1 MANLRSLIVRIGAD
15 AKDVTTA
22 LAKVG
27 TDAKAAQ
34 TAVAGIGKAPDTS
47 GLNQALTRMS
57 ANLDLV
63 RVGQQRIAT
72 EAANASRGIQQLGG
86 VTSLT
91 SSQVDDMVRAI
102 SRGVDAFRALGQT
115 APAEVQKALA
125 ALKQQQ
131 QALKELSATT
141 SGTSFG
147 SLIGDVGGALA
158 LPTTLAAAGAAFG
171 LAARQSVTYADSLV
185 KVSEQTG
192 IGIVALQRL
201 NSIAVPSG
209 NSLEEVANAVSKF
222 QKNIASGNPQA
233 LQAITSLGLSFEDLR
248 KLAPDAQ
255 FIAIAKAMQQIDDP
269 AQQALIAIELFG
281 RGGALIL
288 PTLKAKVDEL
298 GSSMTAM
305 SAESVRALHEFS
317 VGFDRLK
324 IDAVNAAGNILATFI
339 DLNNKLSKLRLF
351 LGAPPQENDD
361 LTTQAGREAAAKR
374 AGLTLPPPP
383 NLPLLGGVPSVGIGT
398 LTGGAF
404 QAQAGLISGPSP
416 ENTALLAAATAQL
429 RLQEA
434 AADALGMSWE
444 TYRQKLDAVNEKIS
458 EATRDTG
465 NLTFSQQQTVL
476 TLQAMGL
483 STEDIS
489 IKTALSSIAI
499 TKFNDSLKAQ
509 NERMKDNEEETVAA
523 GKAALGLIFGY
534 NSLGVVSDKFTG
546 FLRQQVGQL
555 HVFGGTVTQIVEEMQ
570 RAGQFAGAFDVQRG
584 GRFVPSTTLPGESQ
598 PTLESTAQLG
608 FSGLAIPSAQNIE
621 AINRAREATTQWKD
635 DLAGLSS
642 SLEHLAQVSG
652 GTFGSIVGELA
663 DVARGL
669 DTADKGFHAFT
680 SSTSSSLGKATGII
694 ELIAGAATAL
704 FSVLKGIGGPS
715 AAEIAGRKTEATFE
729 QSFGGFDQMAKA
741 IGAAY
746 AATGRSAAQ
755 ADQDIKSLFAAEKLG
770 AEATQAAID
779 KINIA
784 LNEQQK
790 KIEDTATGVS
800 AVVSAFQ
807 AFGGKIPDEMRETIK
822 SILTMQ
828 GLTEDEKK
836 ALQGLLDVPP
846 PDYVALTQLAANY
859 GITLENLG
867 PKFKQANL
875 EASAKKIY
883 ADFTALTDAGA
894 DVGGVLGGMSTAIS
908 KLVQDSVKFGTA
920 IPDNMRPLIQNLID
934 AGKLLDAN
942 GNKINDISGLSFEDT
957 PLDTGL
963 KTLNDTLQEL
973 IRTLTGKNGLADAL
987 NGLPTSKDITIT
999 THIKQDFADTSF
1011 LGDTSDWAHTTAG
1024 AATGGLVMPRGIQHF
1039 AGGGRVLPF
1048 RRSGSDTVPA
1058 MLTPGE
1064 MVLTASQQKAVSA
1077 LMGSGGGD
1085 LYVTLELDGKVV
1097 TSTVIQNFATDR
1109 DGAGTK
1115 ARRALRVPA

>member
-131 QALKELSATT
+131 QALKELSGT
-141 SGTSFG
+141 SGGGSSFG
-147 SLIGDVGGALA
+147 ALLGDLGSAAA

-324 IDAVNAAGNILATFI
+324 IDAVNAAGSILAAFI
-339 DLNNKLSKLRLF
+339 DLSNKVSKLKIT
-351 LGAPPQENDD
+351 LGAFPQGADD

-374 AGLTLPPPP
+374 AGLTLPPQP

-416 ENTALLAAATAQL
+416 ENTALLAAATVQL

-444 TYRQKLDAVNEKIS
+444 SYRQKLDAVNEKIA

-509 NERMKDNEEETVAA
+509 NERMKTNEEETVAA
-523 GKAALGLIFGY
+523 GKAALGLVFGY

-584 GRFVPSTTLPGESQ
+584 GKFVPSVTLPGQSQ

-608 FSGLAIPSAQNIE
+608 IGALAIPAAQNTA
-621 AINRAREATTQWKD
+621 AIDRAKDATVAWRD
-635 DLAGLSS
+635 DLEGLSTA
-642 SLEHLAQVSG
+642 LDHLAQVSG
-652 GTFGSIVGELA
+652 GTFGGIVKELA

-669 DTADKGFHAFT
+669 DTAEKGLHGFQDAT
-680 SSTSSSLGKATGII
+680 SLLGKASGLIEFGAGI
-694 ELIAGAATAL
+694 ASAL
-704 FSVLKGIGGPS
+704 FSALKNIGGPS
-715 AAEIAGRKTEATFE
+715 KAELAGRQTEATFE

-755 ADQDIKSLFAAEKLG
+755 ADQDVKSLFAAEKLG

-790 KIEDTATGVS
+790 KIADTATGVS

-807 AFGGKIPDEMRETIK
+807 AFGGKIPDEMRATIQ

-828 GLTEDEKK
+828 GLTDDQKK
-836 ALQGLLDVPP
+836 SLQGLLEVKP
-846 PDYVALTQLAANY
+846 PDYVALTQLASNY
-859 GITLENLG
+859 GISLQSLG
-867 PKFKQANL
+867 PKFQQANL
-875 EASAKKIY
+875 EASAKTLFG
-883 ADFTALTDAGA
+883 DFTSLTDAGA
-894 DVGGVLGGMSTAIS
+894 DVGSVLLGMSDKIS
-908 KLVQDSVKFGTA
+908 KLVQDSLQFGTA
-920 IPDNMRPLIQNLID
+920 IPDNMKPLIQNLID
-934 AGKLLDAN
+934 AGKLTDDQ
-942 GNKINDISGLSFEDT
+942 GRKITSLTGIKFEDT

-963 KTLNDTLQEL
+963 KTLNDTLQLL
-973 IRTLTGKNGLADAL
+973 IKTLTGPNGLAASL
-987 NGLPTSKDITIT
+987 NGLPKNTDININEHHKVVWDPTELDRQT
-999 THIKQDFADTSF
+999 TDTP
-1011 LGDTSDWAHTTAG
+1011 TAS
-1024 AATGGLVMPRGIQHF
+1024 TGGLVMPRGIQHF

-1048 RRSGSDTVPA
+1048 RRIGSDTVPA